1 MSRSKLDNAMRGTG
15 DSGDSGS
22 CSLAAAPS
30 VGTVAE
36 IFIVA
41 VRFYCT

>member
-1 MSRSKLDNAMRGTG
+1 MSRSKLDNAMRGT
-15 DSGDSGS
+15 GDSGS